1 MVTVRHP
8 LRSRARPPALRRRP
22 GEQGYN
28 LVVLLVLVTVMNV
41 AIAVALPAWSKFMQ
55 REKETEAIFR
65 GLQYA
70 EAIRVFQKRH
80 ARLPNTLEEL
90 IEIEPR
96 AIRKLYPNP
105 LHEGGKWG
113 ILLQSAGGPG
123 AGGQGQGPRGGIR
136 SPLAPPG
143 QRFGDVG
150 QSGAGVNPALV
161 AGMAGQ
167 PGRYVAVP
175 PPAEGEEEE
184 SAFGRPRGGTT
195 GPIVGVYPAT
205 DAPSQRTF
213 FGQDNYSGWHFTVSL
228 IPLPVVVGDRGMPR
242 VTSEWI
248 GKPFREDLVS
258 PPDGGAPD
266 RGEGRRSRDEDRGKT
281 DGDSP
286 PDGGEGE
293 NEGG

>member
-1 MVTVRHP
+1 VTVRHP
-8 LRSRARPPALRRRP
+8 LHSRARPPARRLRR

-123 AGGQGQGPRGGIR
+123 APPGGQGPRGGTR
-136 SPLAPPG
+136 QPFAPPG
-143 QRFGDVG
+143 QRFDDPDQG
-150 QSGAGVNPALV
+150 GAGFNPTLT
-161 AGMAGQ
+161 GGAGQ
-167 PGRYVAVP
+167 TGRYVAVP
-175 PPAEGEEEE
+175 PPSEEEE
-184 SAFGRPRGGTT
+184 EHSGFGRSRGGTT

-266 RGEGRRSRDEDRGKT
+266 RGGGRRSRDENRGEA
-281 DGDSP
+281 DEDSP
-286 PDGGEGE
+286 PDGEEGE